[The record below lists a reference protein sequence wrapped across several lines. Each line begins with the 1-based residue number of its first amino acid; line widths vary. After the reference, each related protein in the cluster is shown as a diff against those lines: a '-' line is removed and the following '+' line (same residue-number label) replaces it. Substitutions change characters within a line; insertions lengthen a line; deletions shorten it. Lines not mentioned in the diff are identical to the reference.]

1 MCVAFAEAASQDGSY
16 RTGDGIVT
24 PPPVFLR
31 RHLRNPG
38 SSGRKHRSNLS
49 DGGVAKAWGREAAL
63 DGVIARKGRKVL
75 TWQSVLFH
83 ETNSRILLLRPSCQG
98 CGLPRRRS
106 RDLLLAMTH
115 DSQCAAMT
123 LSAVARLLF
132 ETTKGMPHFSVSGG
146 NATAPS
152 FLRFNTLIRQAP

>member
-1 MCVAFAEAASQDGSY
+1 MRIAFAEAASPDGSY

-24 PPPVFLR
+24 PLPVFLR
-31 RHLRNPG
+31 RHLRKSG

-98 CGLPRRRS
+98 CGLPRHKSFSTAEIQSSQRHMTVGAKPCSSTPSYAYIQNNEGTAALLRFRS
-106 RDLLLAMTH
+106 KCDSPLLL
-115 DSQCAAMT
+115 
-123 LSAVARLLF
+123 LF
-132 ETTKGMPHFSVSGG
+132 LTY
-146 NATAPS
+146 
-152 FLRFNTLIRQAP
+152 